1 MPTAFSPLTIL
12 AEQKLKAFLRHRNV
26 NPDTI
31 VSTTWCGDSVLLFTA
46 NSGHNPAHVIAV
58 KDFT

>member
-1 MPTAFSPLTIL
+1 MSTAFNPLTIL
-12 AEQKLKAFLRHRNV
+12 ATQKLKALLRHRNI

-31 VSTTWCGDSVLLFTA
+31 VSTTWCGDNVLLFT
-46 NSGHNPAHVIAV
+46 NKSDHNPEYVIAV